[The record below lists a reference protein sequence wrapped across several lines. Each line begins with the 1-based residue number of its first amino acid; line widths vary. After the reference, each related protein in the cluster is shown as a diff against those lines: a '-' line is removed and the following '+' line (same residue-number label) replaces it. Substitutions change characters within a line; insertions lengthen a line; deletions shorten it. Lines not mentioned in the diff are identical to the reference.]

1 MVEDAAKRLTEHVL
15 EKAGDGLRTV
25 IVVSESGYE
34 VSYLREDLQETYSR
48 EGFAEVVDAFRLEQP
63 FLSPGLQ
70 QQPVGERRALVH
82 YHENACIIQ
91 IPYSK
96 SETILISLSQEAGR
110 DLVGFI
116 ESCRQVVAG
125 TK

>member
-1 MVEDAAKRLTEHVL
+1 MVGDAAQRLTEHVL

-25 IVVSESGYE
+25 IVVNKGGFE
-34 VSYLREDLQETYSR
+34 VSYLRDDLRETYSR

-63 FLSPGLQ
+63 FLSPGVQ
-70 QQPVGERRALVH
+70 HQPVGERRGLVH

-91 IPYSK
+91 IPYSET
-96 SETILISLSQEAGR
+96 ETILISLSQEAGR

-116 ESCRQVVAG
+116 ESCRQVVAVTG
-125 TK
+125 